1 MTDVLFK
8 SKKMEFTPK
17 TKNYKQKVED
27 SFKLQKFMGFIGAE
41 LMEVKPGF
49 CEIHLPYHENLTQ
62 QNGFFHAGIIS
73 TLADNAAGYASFSL
87 MEENA
92 SILSAEFKLNLISPG
107 VGEKL
112 IARANVLKSGKTL
125 TICRADVFA
134 VKDGVEKL
142 CAASQ
147 ATLIQIKNSSETK

>member
-1 MTDVLFK
+1 MNFK
-8 SKKMEFTPK
+8 PK
-17 TKNYKQKVED
+17 TQNYKQKVED
-27 SFKLQKFMGFIGAE
+27 SFNSQKFMDFIGAK
-41 LMEVKPGF
+41 LVDVKPGF
-49 CEIHLPYHENLTQ
+49 CEIHLPFKEELTQ

-87 MEENA
+87 MEEDA
-92 SILSAEFKLNLISPG
+92 SILSVEFKLNLISPG
-107 VGEKL
+107 VGDL
-112 IARANVLKSGKTL
+112 LVARANVLKSGRTL

-147 ATLIQIKNSSETK
+147 ATLIQIKNSSDTKTQK

>member
-1 MTDVLFK
+1 MQFK
-8 SKKMEFTPK
+8 PK
-17 TKNYKQKVED
+17 TANYKQKVTD
-27 SFKLQKFMGFIGAE
+27 SFNAQKFMDFIGAE
-41 LMEVKPGF
+41 LVEVKPGF

-73 TLADNAAGYASFSL
+73 TIADNATGYAAFSL
-87 MEENA
+87 MEEDSSVLA
-92 SILSAEFKLNLISPG
+92 VEFKLNLMSPG
-107 VGEKL
+107 VGERL
-112 IARANVLKSGKTL
+112 VARANVLKSGKTL

-147 ATLIQIKNSSETK
+147 ATLIQIKNSSETKSVK

>member
-1 MTDVLFK
+1 
-8 SKKMEFTPK
+8 MEFKPK
-17 TKNYKQKVED
+17 TANYKQKVTD
-27 SFKLQKFMGFIGAE
+27 SFNAQKFMDFIGAT
-41 LMEVKPGF
+41 LVEVKPGF
-49 CEIHLPYHENLTQ
+49 CEIHLPYKEELTQ

-73 TLADNAAGYASFSL
+73 TLADNATGYAAFSL
-87 MEENA
+87 MEEDA
-92 SILSAEFKLNLISPG
+92 AVLAVEFKLNLMSPG

-112 IARANVLKSGKTL
+112 VAKANVLKSGRTL

-147 ATLIQIKNSSETK
+147 ATLIQIKISSTEKTEK